1 MKKTQSFI
9 FCFFLSLF
17 IFTACTLSANQEQKL
32 NKSLGL
38 YLQSLSNKTILVQV
52 SMCHPAFLKYI
63 KNKGNDYF
71 KYVFNPNEKEEELI
85 FSDPKILQIETNNNE
100 IHTLYSV
107 KKEFLYEGE
116 NKIDSIKFVA
126 ISENDG
132 ENWFFVNY
140 KMYSN
145 KNICQE
151 VIRLIK

>member
-1 MKKTQSFI
+1 MKKRESFI
-9 FCFFLSLF
+9 FCFLLSLL
-17 IFTACTLSANQEQKL
+17 IFSACTLSANQEQKL

-38 YLQSLSNKTILVQV
+38 YMQSLSNKTILHQV
-52 SMCHPAFLKYI
+52 SMCHPAFLRYI
-63 KNKGNDYF
+63 KNKGNDFF

-85 FSDPKILQIETNNNE
+85 FSDPKILQIETNESE
-100 IHTLYSV
+100 IHTLYSL
-107 KKEFLYEGE
+107 KKEFLFEGE

-140 KMYSN
+140 NMYSN